1 MATLVKTT
9 FGNATA
15 FDLVFGTQFS
25 MGSKKYTYI
34 GYVKS
39 AELQM
44 CTFLDGSK
52 KELPTK
58 FKIHTLMTENGKY
71 VAYRESELKNKTI
84 VIF

>member
-15 FDLVFGTQFS
+15 FDLVYGTSFQ

-39 AELQM
+39 SEIQV

-52 KELPTK
+52 KELPIQ
-58 FKIHTLMTENGKY
+58 FKIHTLMAENGKY